1 MDSSEKA
8 AGAVKTLGQKGDGNS
23 QRCGCV
29 VAGIGYDGAEILK
42 DSKKIFG
49 DQARNERWEVWWQN
63 LRQPDAAARA
73 PAPGVCRPNGGQQLE
88 VLLAAGREV
97 HLSVSP
103 SGQAVIQEE
112 LGRRVGLERFDVAE
126 LLGSPAP
133 RAGQLHYHHYKNLMA
148 PIASGSFLTSGMV
161 ICPCSGSTL
170 AAVAHAMGENLI
182 HRAAEVH
189 LKERRKLVV
198 VPRETPLSL
207 PQLKNMQAIHEAG
220 AVVLPASPGFY
231 ARAETVADLVD
242 FVVARICDQLGVAN
256 ALIPR
261 WGTEA

>member
-1 MDSSEKA
+1 MTPVEA
-8 AGAVKTLGQKGDGNS
+8 PPIVLGFTGAS
-23 QRCGCV
+23 
-29 VAGIGYDGAEILK
+29 GA
-42 DSKKIFG
+42 
-49 DQARNERWEVWWQN
+49 
-63 LRQPDAAARA
+63 PY
-73 PAPGVCRPNGGQQLE
+73 GVRLLE

-97 HLSVSP
+97 HLSISP
-103 SGQAVIQEE
+103 SGQAVLATE
-112 LGRRVGLERFDVAE
+112 LGRRVDLDRFD
-126 LLGSPAP
+126 PAAFFGGAP
-133 RAGQLHYHHYKNLMA
+133 PASGRLHYHHHKNLMA
-148 PIASGSFLTSGMV
+148 PIASGSFLTAAMV
-161 ICPCSGSTL
+161 ICPCSGSTM

-256 ALIPR
+256 TLVRR
-261 WGTEA
+261 WGAAT

>member
-1 MDSSEKA
+1 MADA
-8 AGAVKTLGQKGDGNS
+8 PLVVGITGAS
-23 QRCGCV
+23 
-29 VAGIGYDGAEILK
+29 GAPYAVRL
-42 DSKKIFG
+42 
-49 DQARNERWEVWWQN
+49 V
-63 LRQPDAAARA
+63 
-73 PAPGVCRPNGGQQLE
+73 E

-97 HLSVSP
+97 HLSISP
-103 SGQAVIQEE
+103 SGQAVIGEE
-112 LGRRVGLERFDVAE
+112 LGRRIDLERFDLSA
-126 LLGSPAP
+126 LLGRSAPA
-133 RAGQLHYHHYKNLMA
+133 AGKVLYHHHKNLMA
-148 PIASGSFLTSGMV
+148 PIASGSFLTTAMV

-170 AAVAHAMGENLI
+170 SAVAHSMGENLI

-231 ARAETVADLVD
+231 HGAGSVANLVD

-256 ALIPR
+256 TLIRR
-261 WGTEA
+261 WGETT